1 MSIKTYIQERIA
13 QLRPQLDKAREAYSK
28 TGDNGW
34 ACRINELNG
43 RLAELEVLL
52 HKFERDEQR

>member
-1 MSIKTYIQERIA
+1 MSIKSYINERVA
-13 QLRPQLDKAREAYSK
+13 QLLPQLNKAREAYSK

-52 HKFERDEQR
+52 RKIERDEQK